1 MDDPTENMSKE
12 DALFH
17 WATAKNP
24 WEIDGAVR
32 RAPRSLQPLDPDVVV
47 VNDVG
52 NVVFMPPVAGMP
64 CFGLP
69 MPYLRFIHGRAYDP
83 IEDRAIA
90 MRCGRC
96 RLEAAC
102 GKVVSA
108 RTSWAPSLKRLTE
121 EYVVARQ
128 HLTDVTIENK
138 RANHPA
144 KFDQARQDRYAAAR
158 RAEKRANTFL
168 RGELYKY
175 HWVSFNDRVMSQQ
188 NQADKI
194 EAARKARKARRRLL
208 ANGTIPPEY
217 DAALMAEARERERI
231 LRNYAREPSAD
242 VHVKKMPETSLARD
256 VAVWS
261 HATRLGWEGKP
272 ATPYSIAQRLGAD
285 TPDRVNSLRSSV
297 AAALKRIKRYE
308 GEIAHQGKLLWAP
321 FDPENWID

>member
-1 MDDPTENMSKE
+1 MSKE

-24 WEIDGAVR
+24 WLINGAVR
-32 RAPRSLQPLDPDVVV
+32 RAPRSLQPVDPDVVV
-47 VNDVG
+47 VNDFG
-52 NVVFMPPVAGMP
+52 NVIFMPPVAGMP

-83 IEDRAIA
+83 IEDRAIP

-96 RLEAAC
+96 VLEAAC

-108 RTSWAPSLKRLTE
+108 RTSWDPLLKLRAE
-121 EYVVARQ
+121 EYVSARK
-128 HLTDVTIENK
+128 HLSDVTIENK
-138 RANHPA
+138 RAKHPA
-144 KFDQARQDRYAAAR
+144 KYDKERQDRYAAAQ
-158 RAEKRANTFL
+158 RAETRANTVL
-168 RGELYKY
+168 RGELGKY
-175 HWVSFNDRVMSQQ
+175 HWVSFNDRVMNQQ
-188 NQADKI
+188 TQTDKV

-217 DAALMAEARERERI
+217 DAALMAEARERERV

-242 VHVKKMPETSLARD
+242 AHVKKMPETSLARD

-272 ATPYSIAQRLGAD
+272 AKPYSIAQRLGAD
-285 TPDRVNSLRSSV
+285 TPERVNSLRSSV
-297 AAALKRIKRYE
+297 AAALNRIKRYE
-308 GEIAHQGKLLWAP
+308 GEIAHNGAFLWAP